1 MNLSRAKMKVVV
13 LRKEIRLLVFV
24 LTDIKEKLVKV
35 CYDTL
40 KTKDLTEATAQ
51 VTGFLL

>member
-40 KTKDLTEATAQ
+40 IFIKSSCYPELN
-51 VTGFLL
+51 